1 MIIDERL
8 ATYLD
13 SLNQDNAA
21 YLNEIEEEA
30 LSQQVPIIRKQMQ
43 NLLRFLLT
51 LHQPLSILE
60 VGTAV
65 GFSALLMAEYAPQA
79 HITTIEKYEKRFPIA
94 EENFRRAGKED
105 QITFLKGDASE
116 ILKDL
121 DGSYDLI
128 FMDAAKGQYIHF
140 LPDVF
145 RLMKPGSLLIS
156 DNVLQDGDILE
167 SRFAVTRRNRTI
179 HSRMREYLHEITH
192 TKELESVILPVGDG
206 VSLSIKRE

>member
-94 EENFRRAGKED
+94 EENFRKAGKEE
-105 QITFLKGDASE
+105 QITFLKGDAAK

-145 RLMKPGSLLIS
+145 RLMQPGSLLIS

-192 TKELESVILPVGDG
+192 NKELESVILPVGDG

>member
-94 EENFRRAGKED
+94 EENFRKAGKEE
-105 QITFLKGDASE
+105 QITFLKGDAAE

-128 FMDAAKGQYIHF
+128 FMDVQMPVMNGYECSRAIRGLKRDDAKIIPIVAMTANAF
-140 LPDVF
+140 ADDVDDGC
-145 RLMKPGSLLIS
+145 RHRYPGRSH
-156 DNVLQDGDILE
+156 DQ
-167 SRFAVTRRNRTI
+167 
-179 HSRMREYLHEITH
+179 
-192 TKELESVILPVGDG
+192 
-206 VSLSIKRE
+206 